1 MPSFAKLKQPLKN
14 VGNPPPS
21 QSAGADVPQRLWQSG
36 MTGPLDHVLRSPGKR
51 IRAELVGLAFQ
62 LSGGIGD
69 LPPGLIEFVELLHGG
84 SLVIDDIE
92 DDSDCRRGKPTLHR
106 VVGTPL
112 AINTGSWMYFSALE
126 KLHEIPLA
134 VEVTN
139 QIMGHTL
146 RTIRRCHEGQA
157 LDLAA
162 NVVQLDRSEVF
173 ATAHAISQ
181 LKTGGFTA
189 LAGILGAAIA
199 GASPTVQRAF
209 HLFGTHLGVGLQ
221 MQNDLQELKEGTRPG
236 GRNDDLRNARVT
248 WPWAWAS
255 QRMSDQEFC
264 NLQGLLKQTDSAN
277 PSRVAVALLASIRES
292 CQAMILEQIA
302 EATSSLQA
310 VVHSNTSPILHRL
323 MSRIEQY
330 VV

>member
-1 MPSFAKLKQPLKN
+1 MPSFAKLKHPLKN
-14 VGNPPPS
+14 VGNPPLG
-21 QSAGADVPQRLWQSG
+21 QSVGGDVPQRLWQSG
-36 MTGPLDHVLRSPGKR
+36 LFGPLDHVLRSPGKR
-51 IRAELVGLAFQ
+51 IRAELVDLAFQ
-62 LSGGIGD
+62 LSGGIGN

-112 AINTGSWMYFSALE
+112 AINTGNWMYFSALE

-134 VEVTN
+134 AEVTN

-162 NVVQLDRSEVF
+162 NVVELDRSEVF

-181 LKTGGFTA
+181 LKTGGITA
-189 LAGILGAAIA
+189 LAGLLGAAVA
-199 GASPTVQRAF
+199 GASPTIQRAF
-209 HLFGTHLGVGLQ
+209 HQFGTHLGIGLQ

-255 QRMSDQEFC
+255 QRMSDHEFR
-264 NLQGLLKQTDSAN
+264 NLQSLLKQSDSADA
-277 PSRVAVALLASIRES
+277 SRVAVALLAPIQQS
-292 CQAMILEQIA
+292 CEAMILKQIA
-302 EATSSLQA
+302 EATSSLHA
-310 VVHSNTSPILHRL
+310 VVHPNSSSTLQRL
-323 MSRIEQY
+323 ISRIEQY
-330 VV
+330 HA